1 MIKCLAA
8 MLETWV
14 QSLGWEDP
22 VEKEMATHS
31 STLVWKIPW
40 MEEPGRLQSMGSQ
53 SDTTEWLY
61 FTMFKWL
68 LKELSSSSRIHTYT
82 DTRWLLAV
90 WRRCIHFA
98 DWSQDRQTPSAEP
111 SLPSCSS
118 SLQHLLSSSASWMI
132 FAVKSFLYSY
142 FFLARL
148 ICPSA
153 CRYHS
158 LQIHSYMV
166 CWLTSSHQKAAVT
179 IQIVHKSRHF
189 ARKRDS
195 LQPSNIHWGH
205 IFIWLSLEAPLS
217 LIHVVLEL
225 YIRVDNKTT

>member
-1 MIKCLAA
+1 
-8 MLETWV
+8 MLETRV

-22 VEKEMATHS
+22 LAKEMATHS

-40 MEEPGRLQSMGSQ
+40 TEEPGRLQSMGSQ

-68 LKELSSSSRIHTYT
+68 LKELASSSHIHTYT

-111 SLPSCSS
+111 SLPSCSG

-142 FFLARL
+142 FFFGQTHLSM
-148 ICPSA
+148 CPWIS
-153 CRYHS
+153 
-158 LQIHSYMV
+158 
-166 CWLTSSHQKAAVT
+166 
-179 IQIVHKSRHF
+179 F
-189 ARKRDS
+189 
-195 LQPSNIHWGH
+195 PSNPQLHGVLTN
-205 IFIWLSLEAPLS
+205 FITPESCCYYSDCTQIQTFCKEKRFPPA
-217 LIHVVLEL
+217 
-225 YIRVDNKTT
+225 